1 MLYYLSER
9 VKNYQDKLVE
19 DEIDEE
25 EGLQKEEAP
34 KKHRPYGQKMY
45 IIGELSQMIL
55 LNLKEKKNWQH
66 SAYPG
71 KLNLPSDLF
80 KPFATVQEA
89 QLSFKTY
96 IPESL
101 TEKIQNNIKAKIG
114 RILHTSQTQR
124 QRLQKRLLA
133 HENNE
138 SQKKKKKV
146 HHARSQ
152 ADDEEGD
159 GNRESDSDDDSYSP
173 SNKNE
178 TKKGHE
184 NIVMKKL
191 RVRKEVDYKDDEDD
205 DIEMT

>member
-1 MLYYLSER
+1 MCIR
-9 VKNYQDKLVE
+9 DR
-19 DEIDEE
+19 DEA
-25 EGLQKEEAP
+25 LQKEEVS
-34 KKHRPYGQKMY
+34 KKYQSYGQRMY

-71 KLNLPSDLF
+71 KLDLPSDLF

-96 IPESL
+96 LPESV
-101 TEKIQNNIKAKIG
+101 TEKIQNNIRGKIG

-138 SQKKKKKV
+138 SQRKKKRV
-146 HHARSQ
+146 HQGKSQ
-152 ADDEEGD
+152 HKDEKSDEESELG
-159 GNRESDSDDDSYSP
+159 SDDDSYLP
-173 SNKNE
+173 PNTNE
-178 TKKGHE
+178 NRKVYE
-184 NIVMKKL
+184 NVVIKKL

-205 DIEMT
+205 DIEI

>member
-1 MLYYLSER
+1 M
-9 VKNYQDKLVE
+9 
-19 DEIDEE
+19 
-25 EGLQKEEAP
+25 
-34 KKHRPYGQKMY
+34 
-45 IIGELSQMIL
+45 
-55 LNLKEKKNWQH
+55 
-66 SAYPG
+66 
-71 KLNLPSDLF
+71 F

-159 GNRESDSDDDSYSP
+159 GDRESDSDDDSYSP

>member
-1 MLYYLSER
+1 
-9 VKNYQDKLVE
+9 
-19 DEIDEE
+19 
-25 EGLQKEEAP
+25 
-34 KKHRPYGQKMY
+34 MY

-138 SQKKKKKV
+138 SQKKK
-146 HHARSQ
+146 
-152 ADDEEGD
+152 EESSSCEITG
-159 GNRESDSDDDSYSP
+159 
-173 SNKNE
+173 
-178 TKKGHE
+178 
-184 NIVMKKL
+184 
-191 RVRKEVDYKDDEDD
+191 
-205 DIEMT
+205 